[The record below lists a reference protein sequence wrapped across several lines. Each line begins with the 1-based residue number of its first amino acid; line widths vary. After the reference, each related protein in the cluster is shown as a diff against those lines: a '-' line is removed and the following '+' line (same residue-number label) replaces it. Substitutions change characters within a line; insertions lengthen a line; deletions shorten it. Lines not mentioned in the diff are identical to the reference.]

1 MANIIFKYKGKK
13 DLNLTREFNSTPT
26 FVANKDDVK
35 FNDTSNPFSDYL
47 ASSSC
52 GSWTDDK
59 IKILSLPHKGRLFYL
74 TNPGGGTAVYAN
86 VTVGQ
91 EIVVRDMTD
100 NKVLKFSAEGSSDG
114 QYTGNYF
121 TEFTF
126 ERYCATT
133 PSNVV
138 STVKLNMIDI
148 QQAVSGIMI
157 TNKSVNQ
164 SAGTGTFHLVV
175 TGAPFVGY
183 ALARINSSSVNDAEK
198 LASIGVHTVILTPK
212 INGGDGYGPGD
223 VVSKPVNIPVGTYT
237 DGQIL
242 LSSTAPLTEDVY
254 CDVTLTF
261 SLTDVFDNGIPAA
274 TMMVPL
280 DRPGLPA

>member
-1 MANIIFKYKGKK
+1 MANIIFKYKGKN
-13 DLNLTREFNSTPT
+13 DLNLTREFDSTT
-26 FVANKDDVK
+26 AFVANKDDVK

-74 TNPGGGTAVYAN
+74 TNPGGGTEVYAD

-114 QYTGNYF
+114 QHTGNYF

-126 ERYCATT
+126 ERYCGVI

-138 STVKLNMIDI
+138 SVVKLNMIDL
-148 QQAVSGIMI
+148 QVGIFI
-157 TNKSVNQ
+157 T
-164 SAGTGTFHLVV
+164 
-175 TGAPFVGY
+175 
-183 ALARINSSSVNDAEK
+183 D
-198 LASIGVHTVILTPK
+198 
-212 INGGDGYGPGD
+212 
-223 VVSKPVNIPVGTYT
+223 
-237 DGQIL
+237 
-242 LSSTAPLTEDVY
+242 
-254 CDVTLTF
+254 
-261 SLTDVFDNGIPAA
+261 
-274 TMMVPL
+274 
-280 DRPGLPA
+280 

>member
-1 MANIIFKYKGKK
+1 MANIIFKYKGKN
-13 DLNLTREFNSTPT
+13 DLNLTREFNSTPA

-114 QYTGNYF
+114 QHTGNYF

-138 STVKLNMIDI
+138 STVKLNMIDTQVAI
-148 QQAVSGIMI
+148 SNIYVTDVIPDS
-157 TNKSVNQ
+157 
-164 SAGTGTFHLVV
+164 SAGTTSYKLHVENEPW
-175 TGAPFVGY
+175 TGIVKKQAMKNLNAKNAYFDSAHGDRLYIP
-183 ALARINSSSVNDAEK
+183 AENDMTEYVENEK
-198 LASIGVHTVILTPK
+198 IETIQIGVYNCVLTL
-212 INGGDGYGPGD
+212 IGAANSMY
-223 VVSKPVNIPVGTYT
+223 
-237 DGQIL
+237 
-242 LSSTAPLTEDVY
+242 EDVEITGSLY
-254 CDVTLTF
+254 YGNNIGVDVYKFIQAYSDPET
-261 SLTDVFDNGIPAA
+261 P
-274 TMMVPL
+274 
-280 DRPGLPA
+280 

>member
-1 MANIIFKYKGKK
+1 MANIIFKYKGKN
-13 DLNLTREFNSTPT
+13 DLNLTREFNSTPA

-114 QYTGNYF
+114 QHTGNYF

-138 STVKLNMIDI
+138 STVKLNMIDT
-148 QQAVSGIMI
+148 QQAASGIMI
-157 TNKSVNQ
+157 TNKSVNPNN
-164 SAGTGTFHLVV
+164 GTGTFHLVV
-175 TGAPFVGY
+175 TGAPFEGY

-198 LASIGVHTVILTPK
+198 LASVNIHTIILTPK

-242 LSSTAPLTEDVY
+242 ISSVAPLEEDVY
-254 CDVTLTF
+254 CDATLTF
-261 SLTDVFDNGIPAA
+261 SLTDVFENGIPAA

>member
-1 MANIIFKYKGKK
+1 MANIIFKYKGKN
-13 DLNLTREFNSTPT
+13 DLNLTREFNSTHE

-74 TNPGGGTAVYAN
+74 TNPGGGAAVYAD

-91 EIVVRDMTD
+91 EIVVRDMTE

-148 QQAVSGIMI
+148 QQAVSVLSI
-157 TNKSVNQ
+157 TNVRQDEIGSEVRNVLYDL
-164 SAGTGTFHLVV
+164 TV
-175 TGAPFVGY
+175 TGSAWTGNVIAGVTKGTNCKIGTLLTTPYGSTVNNTTGDPKFVTKETVTNTS
-183 ALARINSSSVNDAEK
+183 IP
-198 LASIGVHTVILTPK
+198 IGVYTDCNLQLICVEDDANLAMMCDAYLSYTKTLDYTEGVTVITF
-212 INGGDGYGPGD
+212 
-223 VVSKPVNIPVGTYT
+223 V
-237 DGQIL
+237 Q
-242 LSSTAPLTEDVY
+242 TEDV
-254 CDVTLTF
+254 
-261 SLTDVFDNGIPAA
+261 IPE
-274 TMMVPL
+274 
-280 DRPGLPA
+280 

>member
-1 MANIIFKYKGKK
+1 MANIIFKYKGKN
-13 DLNLTREFNSTPT
+13 DLNLTREFNSTSA

-74 TNPGGGTAVYAN
+74 TNPGGGTEVYAD

-126 ERYCATT
+126 ERYCGVI

-138 STVKLNMIDI
+138 SVVKLNMIDLQVDI
-148 QQAVSGIMI
+148 FI
-157 TNKSVNQ
+157 TDDVIDEVN
-164 SAGTGTFHLVV
+164 GNTTFKLNVV
-175 TGAPFVGY
+175 G
-183 ALARINSSSVNDAEK
+183 N
-198 LASIGVHTVILTPK
+198 
-212 INGGDGYGPGD
+212 
-223 VVSKPVNIPVGTYT
+223 
-237 DGQIL
+237 
-242 LSSTAPLTEDVY
+242 
-254 CDVTLTF
+254 TF
-261 SLTDVFDNGIPAA
+261 SGYVSMTGEKDRWTIGATVDCNLGNPLFIPDSYNIGNIAFNATPITRAPGIYDFILSAFGSSQTHAGNVFGKIGFGFNTGFSDAICQSRTQLVIMPE
-274 TMMVPL
+274 
-280 DRPGLPA
+280 

>member
-1 MANIIFKYKGKK
+1 MANIIFKYKGKN
-13 DLNLTREFNSTPT
+13 DLNLTREFNSTPA

-47 ASSSC
+47 ASSNC

-74 TNPGGGTAVYAN
+74 TNPGGGTAVYAD

-164 SAGTGTFHLVV
+164 SAGSGTFNLVV

-183 ALARINSSSVNDAEK
+183 AIAKMTNSSYNDYQKIASVSVET
-198 LASIGVHTVILTPK
+198 VHLSPK
-212 INGGDGYGPGD
+212 INSYDPTGSED
-223 VVSKPVNIPVGTYT
+223 VVSVPVNIPIGNYNN
-237 DGQIL
+237 GEIL
-242 LSSTAPLTEDVY
+242 VSSPAPFTEDVY
-254 CDVTLTF
+254 CNARLTF
-261 SLTDVFDNGIPAA
+261 SLTDVFEDGIPAA
-274 TMMVPL
+274 TIMVPL
-280 DRPGLPA
+280 DRPGVPA